1 MRTHL
6 LAPGALS
13 LILFLLAPACGRT
26 SAATAS
32 ASSPRPAATQGRFA
46 GRESGIQAIAREAL
60 ERGQSWEMLEDLTT
74 VAPKRL
80 AGSEGAAKAIEWGV
94 AAMQAAGF
102 DEVRREACR
111 VPHWVRGEV
120 AELVATAPDELKGE
134 SFSIL
139 ALGGSVRTPEDGHEG
154 GLVVVNTFDE
164 LQELGEAALG
174 KFVLFDRPMDDAMLQ
189 PFAAYGGTVVQ
200 RSRGAIE
207 AARVKAIGA
216 IVRSMTM
223 ARDDV
228 PHTGALQYET
238 DLMRVPAVAVSTL
251 GADRLAQLAAEEPDL
266 RLRMTLDCHQLED
279 ADSFN
284 VVGEVRGTELPDEI
298 VLLGAHLDAWDVG
311 SGAHDDGAGCVQVIE
326 AVRLLLALDLR
337 PRRTLRVV
345 LFMNEENGLRGART
359 YAADHES
366 ELERHV
372 LALESD
378 RGGFTPR
385 GFTTTAKGEDFAMLS
400 EAAALLAPLGAG
412 EMRPGGG
419 GADIGVLAPA
429 GVPLV
434 GYLPDA
440 QRYFDFHHSENDVL
454 EAVHPRELALGAAA
468 IAGLVW
474 MVADLE

>member
-1 MRTHL
+1 MGSSGTESRFSGCEAGL
-6 LAPGALS
+6 RAISEAALRR
-13 LILFLLAPACGRT
+13 GR
-26 SAATAS
+26 
-32 ASSPRPAATQGRFA
+32 
-46 GRESGIQAIAREAL
+46 
-60 ERGQSWEMLEDLTT
+60 SWEMLEELTSL
-74 VAPKRL
+74 APHRL
-80 AGSEGAAKAIEWGV
+80 AGSEGAVQAVDWGV
-94 AAMQAAGF
+94 AAMEAAGF

-120 AELVATAPDELKGE
+120 AELVATAPDGLEGE
-134 SFSIL
+134 RFSIL
-139 ALGGSVRTPEDGHEG
+139 ALGGSVRTPKDGHEG

-164 LQELGEAALG
+164 LQALGEEARG
-174 KFVLFDRPMDDAMLQ
+174 KFVLFDRPMDETILQ
-189 PFAAYGGTVVQ
+189 PFAAYGGAVGQ

-207 AARVKAIGA
+207 AARVGAIGA

-238 DLMRVPAVAVSTL
+238 DLMRVSAVAVSTL
-251 GADRLAQLAAEEPDL
+251 GADRLAGLATEHPDL

-284 VVGEVRGTELPDEI
+284 VVGEVRGTERPDEI

-366 ELERHV
+366 ELAQHV

-385 GFTTTAKGEDFAMLS
+385 GFTTTAKGEELAMLT

-440 QRYFDFHHSENDVL
+440 QRYFDFHHSELDVL